1 MLSTSGCSNEHF
13 KSKAADCKKLKF
25 GNEKQ
30 TMKKNIAVVCGGFSG
45 ESVVS
50 MRSAQMVMDN
60 IDREHYEPTKI
71 VVSETEWYAET
82 TEGKSPVDRSDFSVL
97 VSGAKK
103 TFDGVFM
110 IIHGTPGE
118 NGIMQGYFELL
129 GIPTTTGDTLNMS
142 LTFNKKMTTRVLG
155 TFGFHVAKS
164 ITLLRGVSYDAQQII
179 ERVGLPCFV
188 KPNCGGSSIG
198 TSRVNAAEDLPSAIE
213 KAMSVDRQI
222 IIEEFIQGT
231 EVTCGVI
238 QWLGKTTALPITEIV
253 SQKEFFDF
261 EAKYHGHSE
270 EITPARID
278 ANLYEHVQANSEAI
292 YEYLEC
298 RGMIR
303 VDYILRGNDIFVI
316 EVNTTPGFSEASIIP
331 QQAAVQGI
339 DKKSLISAVISS
351 CF

>member
-1 MLSTSGCSNEHF
+1 
-13 KSKAADCKKLKF
+13 
-25 GNEKQ
+25 
-30 TMKKNIAVVCGGFSG
+30 MKKKVAVVCGGFSG

-50 MRSAQMVMDN
+50 MRSAQMVMNN
-60 IDREHYEPTKI
+60 IDQSLYAPMKI
-71 VVSETEWYAET
+71 VITPEEWYAET
-82 TEGKSPVDRSDFSVL
+82 SGGKTAVDRSDFSVL
-97 VSGAKK
+97 ISGFKH

-118 NGIMQGYFELL
+118 NGILQGYFELL
-129 GIPTTTGDTLNMS
+129 GIPTTTGDTLNMA

-155 TFGFHVAKS
+155 TYGFHVAKS
-164 ITLLRGVSYDAQQII
+164 ITLKSTDAYSVQQIL
-179 ERVGLPCFV
+179 EKVGLPCFV

-198 TSRVNAAEDLPSAIE
+198 TSRVNCAEDLHHAIDTAL
-213 KAMSVDRQI
+213 KVDSQI

-238 QWLGKTTALPITEIV
+238 NWQGKITALPITEIV

-278 ANLYEHVQANSEAI
+278 TEIYQQVQSNSAAI
-292 YEYLEC
+292 YQSLDC
-298 RGMIR
+298 KGMIR
-303 VDYILRGNDIFVI
+303 VDYIIRGNDIYVI

-339 DKKSLISAVISS
+339 DKKSLISAVIQS

>member
-1 MLSTSGCSNEHF
+1 
-13 KSKAADCKKLKF
+13 
-25 GNEKQ
+25 
-30 TMKKNIAVVCGGFSG
+30 MKKRIAVVCGGYSG

-50 MRSAQMVMDN
+50 MRSAQMIMNN
-60 IDREHYEPTKI
+60 IDRDLYEPTKI
-71 VVSETEWYAET
+71 VITNENWYAET
-82 TEGKSPVDRSDFSVL
+82 EQGNVPVNKGNFSVA
-97 VSGAKK
+97 VNGSES

-118 NGIMQGYFELL
+118 NGILQGYFELL
-129 GIPTTTGDTLNMS
+129 GIPTTTGDTLNMA

-155 TFGFHVAKS
+155 TYGFHVAKS
-164 ITLLRGVSYDAQQII
+164 LTLKRTDSYTTEQII
-179 ERVGLPCFV
+179 ASVGLPCFV

-198 TSRVNAAEDLPSAIE
+198 TSRVNAAEDLHKAIE
-213 KAMSVDRQI
+213 LALQVDSQI
-222 IIEEFIQGT
+222 IIEEFIEGT

-238 QWLGKTTALPITEIV
+238 QWQGKIMALPITEIV

-261 EAKYHGHSE
+261 EAKYQGQSE

-278 ANLYEHVQANSEAI
+278 KEIYTRVQANSEAI
-292 YEYLEC
+292 YTALDC

-303 VDYILRGNDIFVI
+303 VDYIIRGRDIFVI

-331 QQAAVQGI
+331 QQAGVQGI
-339 DKKSLISAVISS
+339 SKTELISAVISS

>member
-1 MLSTSGCSNEHF
+1 
-13 KSKAADCKKLKF
+13 
-25 GNEKQ
+25 
-30 TMKKNIAVVCGGFSG
+30 MKKNIAVVCGGFSG

-60 IDREHYEPTKI
+60 IDRELYEPTKI
-71 VVSETEWYAET
+71 VVTETEWYAET
-82 TEGKSPVDRSDFSVL
+82 SEGTMPVDRSDFSIQL
-97 VSGAKK
+97 SGVKK
-103 TFDGVFM
+103 SFDGVFM

-164 ITLLRGVSYDAQQII
+164 TTLLRGKSFDTSRIV
-179 ERVGLPCFV
+179 EREGLPCFV

-198 TSRVNAAEDLPSAIE
+198 TSKVNSVEELPSAIE
-213 KAMSVDRQI
+213 KALSVDRQI
-222 IIEEFIQGT
+222 IIEEYIQGT

-238 QWLGKTTALPITEIV
+238 EWQGKTTALPITEIV
-253 SQKEFFDF
+253 SQKEFFDY
-261 EAKYHGHSE
+261 EAKYEGHSE

-278 ANLYEHVQANSEAI
+278 SNLYAQVQANSQAI

-303 VDYILRGNDIFVI
+303 VDYIIRDNDIYVI
-316 EVNTTPGFSEASIIP
+316 EV
-331 QQAAVQGI
+331 
-339 DKKSLISAVISS
+339 
-351 CF
+351 